1 MEGMNYQSKSNQCSF
16 LRHPASECTNLLLK
30 VGLYSGSLCSAQS
43 FININGILSFI
54 YSFSPLILSGHIFN
68 PDPLNGLQTNRNIE
82 ESMLLVLL

>member
-54 YSFSPLILSGHIFN
+54 YSFRLSFYRAIFSTLILLMACKPTG
-68 PDPLNGLQTNRNIE
+68 T
-82 ESMLLVLL
+82 